1 MRVSV
6 FGTINAQGG
15 VLCKVT
21 KVIIDSCRGAGSI
34 YAHGINY
41 LVFYLQGASSGRFG
55 SCPFGRGGAT
65 NAGGGRSGNLLPFI
79 DASGDCSGATCGP
92 TLVNIY
98 GAYMNIFDIDGNFAC
113 GEKTYLPAGVFAF
126 KLKILLSA
134 WLYLWQPLAQ
144 EAPPAPSSR
153 RSSR

>member
-41 LVFYLQGASSGRFG
+41 LDERRELGAGGASCAKGCHR
-55 SCPFGRGGAT
+55 
-65 NAGGGRSGNLLPFI
+65 
-79 DASGDCSGATCGP
+79 
-92 TLVNIY
+92 
-98 GAYMNIFDIDGNFAC
+98 
-113 GEKTYLPAGVFAF
+113 
-126 KLKILLSA
+126 
-134 WLYLWQPLAQ
+134 
-144 EAPPAPSSR
+144 
-153 RSSR
+153 